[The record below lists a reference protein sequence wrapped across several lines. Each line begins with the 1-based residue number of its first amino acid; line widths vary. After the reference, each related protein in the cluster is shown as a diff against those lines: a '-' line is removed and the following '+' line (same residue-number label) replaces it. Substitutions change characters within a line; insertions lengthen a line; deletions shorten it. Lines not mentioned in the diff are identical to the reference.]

1 MNNTLEITQ
10 LSQLD
15 PNGVYSYA
23 DYLLWKFSE
32 RVELI
37 KGTILKMAAP
47 NRIHQRI
54 SIRISTA
61 LENYLYSRKC
71 EVYSAPTDVRLLN
84 SGLSTP
90 EQEVYTVVQP
100 DLFVVCDLQKL
111 DDRGCLGAPELIIE
125 IISAS
130 NKKHDFDTKFHLYEE
145 AGVLEYWIVF
155 PNEKVVNVFDLDTVT
170 QKYVF
175 RKIYSDD
182 EAIPSSVLSGLEVDL
197 NKVFADMT

>member
-1 MNNTLEITQ
+1 MNNILEITQ

-15 PNGVYSYA
+15 PNGIYSYA
-23 DYLLWKFSE
+23 DYLMWKFSE

-37 KGTILKMAAP
+37 KGAILKMAAP
-47 NRIHQRI
+47 NRLHQKISQRI
-54 SIRISTA
+54 NSSISIQ
-61 LENYLYSRKC
+61 LLNRKC
-71 EVYSAPTDVRLLN
+71 ELYYAPTDVRLLN
-84 SGLSTP
+84 PSLSTP
-90 EQEVYTVVQP
+90 EREVYTVVQP

-111 DDRGCLGAPELIIE
+111 DDRGCVGAPELIIE

-130 NKKHDFDTKFHLYEE
+130 NKKHDIDTKFHLYEE

-155 PNEKVVNVFDLDTVT
+155 PNEKVVNVFDLDKTT

-182 EAIPSSVLSGLEVDL
+182 EAIPSSVLAGLEVDL
-197 NKVFADMT
+197 NKVFADL

>member
-1 MNNTLEITQ
+1 MNNILEITQ

-15 PNGVYSYA
+15 PNGIYSYA
-23 DYLLWKFSE
+23 DYLMWKFSE

-37 KGTILKMAAP
+37 KGAILKMAAP
-47 NRIHQRI
+47 NRLHQKISQRI
-54 SIRISTA
+54 NSSISIQ
-61 LENYLYSRKC
+61 LLNRKC
-71 EVYSAPTDVRLLN
+71 ELYYAPTDVRLLN
-84 SGLSTP
+84 PSLSTP
-90 EQEVYTVVQP
+90 EREVYTVVQP

-111 DDRGCLGAPELIIE
+111 DDRGCVGAPELIIE

-130 NKKHDFDTKFHLYEE
+130 NKKHDIDTKFHLYEE

-155 PNEKVVNVFDLDTVT
+155 PNEKVVNVFDLDKTT

-182 EAIPSSVLSGLEVDL
+182 EAIPSSVLAGLEVDL
-197 NKVFADMT
+197 NKVFADIA

>member
-1 MNNTLEITQ
+1 MNNILEITQ

-15 PNGVYSYA
+15 PNGIYSYA
-23 DYLLWKFSE
+23 DYLMWKFSE

-37 KGTILKMAAP
+37 KGAILKMAAP
-47 NRIHQRI
+47 SLSHQTVL
-54 SIRISTA
+54 SDLHFQIRSQLQQKA
-61 LENYLYSRKC
+61 CK
-71 EVYSAPTDVRLLN
+71 VFFAPTDVRLLN
-84 SGLSTP
+84 PSLSTP

-111 DDRGCLGAPELIIE
+111 DQRSCLGAPELIIE

-130 NKKHDFDTKFHLYEE
+130 NKKHDIDTKFHLYEE

-155 PNEKVVNVFDLDTVT
+155 PNEKVVNVFDLDKTT

-182 EAIPSSVLSGLEVDL
+182 EAIPSSVLAGLEVDL
-197 NKVFADMT
+197 NKVFADIA